1 MSMPFSLKE
10 SHHTCERL
18 LVAGS
23 SLPHNL
29 LALQGVCLD
38 ARRISCACTPTTASG
53 RGRAGLPGHLSP
65 IRKMCVHVLC
75 IHIRVVGGETGS
87 LLRFVNFN
95 AADGAGR

>member
-1 MSMPFSLKE
+1 MPFSLKE
-10 SHHTCERL
+10 SHHACERL

-23 SLPHNL
+23 SLPNNV

-38 ARRISCACTPTTASG
+38 ARRISSACTATTASG

-65 IRKMCVHVLC
+65 IRKMCVHFLR
-75 IHIRVVGGETGS
+75 IHKRVVGGETES

-95 AADGAGR
+95 AEDWPGEQS